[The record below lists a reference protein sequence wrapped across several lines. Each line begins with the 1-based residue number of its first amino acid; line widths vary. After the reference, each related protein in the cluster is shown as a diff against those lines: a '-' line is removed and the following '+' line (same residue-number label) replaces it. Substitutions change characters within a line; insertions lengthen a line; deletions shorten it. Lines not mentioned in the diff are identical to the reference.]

1 VIKKLHA
8 TFDGEVFLPRELI
21 DIKPGTE
28 WVIVISNENGQMPV
42 GETAVSEELHPEK
55 LHPLEA
61 VIRSS
66 TDIRS
71 ADLPENQEDL
81 HPPENQ
87 GKLHPLENQGKLH
100 PLEAITRLS
109 TDMGPADLSESFD
122 HYIRILG
129 NISE

>member
-42 GETAVSEELHPEK
+42 GEMAVSEELHPEK

-61 VIRSS
+61 VIRLS

-71 ADLPENQEDL
+71 STDIGPADLSENEEEL
-81 HPPENQ
+81 HPP
-87 GKLHPLENQGKLH
+87 ENQGKLH